1 MAEQTPG
8 RRREVEEGT
17 DVRATQ
23 PTGPAHER
31 RHGKERARP
40 AEEREKGVGHGKR
53 ESGAGRGAE
62 RGRTGPSG
70 QKGKRECFLFFSF
83 SFFQNDF
90 KTFEFNFEFLVKT
103 SHLNKS
109 NAPASMHNN
118 VATPYNEF

>member
-70 QKGKRECFLFFSF
+70 QKGKRECFLFFF
-83 SFFQNDF
+83 FFQNYF

-103 SHLNKS
+103 THLNKS
-109 NAPASMHNN
+109 NVVHECISS
-118 VATPYNEF
+118 VAKPYDVF